1 MNTLHI
7 LPAWNE
13 DVVYKKEGNKVPVVV
28 YSDAK
33 KVELFFTPANGG
45 EKRSLG
51 EKEFAQKTTTA
62 GYIRC
67 MKAKERAVKNMR
79 ICT

>member
-1 MNTLHI
+1 MLC
-7 LPAWNE
+7 A
-13 DVVYKKEGNKVPVVV
+13 KKEGNKVPVVV

-51 EKEFAQKTTTA
+51 EKEFAQKRRLQDIH
-62 GYIRC
+62 IRC

>member
-1 MNTLHI
+1 MLCT
-7 LPAWNE
+7 
-13 DVVYKKEGNKVPVVV
+13 KKEGNKVPVVV

-51 EKEFAQKTTTA
+51 EKEFAQKRRLQDIH
-62 GYIRC
+62 IRC